1 MLHEV
6 IIVGAGQAGVT
17 LACSL
22 QRLGIP
28 HVILER
34 DRAFASWHNRWDG
47 FRANT
52 PNWMNTLPVPGTSQ
66 VPGNDPRGFATR
78 QELIDYFEQCVEAVR
93 PRLTTGTSVH
103 RIAQCE
109 DGTWTVLA
117 GRQVYQTRNVA
128 VCTGAMSA
136 PWRPPLSADIP
147 SSVPQ
152 LHSSDYRKP
161 EQIATKS
168 VLLVGSGSSGIQ
180 ICRLLVESGR
190 FDAIHLATSNV
201 LVLPHRILGVQIHR
215 FLHLL
220 GFFDV
225 RKDSL
230 RGKLMYAMLDS
241 RGDPITRPDPRDMAA
256 KHGVLLHGRLIGV
269 DGDILRF
276 ADGST
281 LGTENLTI
289 LWCTGFRAD
298 YSFIEARSADA
309 FMRGSGAPNH
319 VRGVV
324 AAAPGLYF
332 VGLRYQYTVASH
344 DIYGVGMDA
353 EFVAEHIYQR
363 QHSGLTIVNRAREL
377 VKDEQDVKDK
387 KAVVGRRSTRGD

>member
-6 IIVGAGQAGVT
+6 IIVGAGQAGIT

-22 QRLGIP
+22 QRLGVP
-28 HVILER
+28 YVMLER
-34 DRAFASWHNRWDG
+34 DRAFASWHNRWEG

-52 PNWMNTLPVPGTSQ
+52 PNWMNTLPVLGTSQ

-78 QELIDYFEQCVEAVR
+78 QELIDYFEQCLEAVR
-93 PRLTTGTSVH
+93 PRLTTGTSVD

-109 DGTWTVLA
+109 DGTWTVHA

-128 VCTGAMSA
+128 VCMGAFFT

-180 ICRLLVESGR
+180 ICRLLAESGR
-190 FDAIHLATSNV
+190 FDAIHLATSDV
-201 LVLPHRILGVQIHR
+201 LVLPRRILGVQIHR

-225 RKDSL
+225 RRDSL
-230 RGKLMYAMLDS
+230 RGKLMYASLGS

-256 KHGVLLHGRLIGV
+256 KHGVLLHGRLTGV
-269 DGDILRF
+269 DGDTLRF
-276 ADGST
+276 ADGSALAT
-281 LGTENLTI
+281 RDLTI
-289 LWCTGFRAD
+289 LWCTGSRTD

-324 AAAPGLYF
+324 DAAPGLYF

-344 DIYGVGMDA
+344 DIYGVGTDA
-353 EFVAEHIYQR
+353 KFVAEHIYQR
-363 QHSGLTIVNRAREL
+363 QQSGFDNVNNAHEFMKH
-377 VKDEQDVKDK
+377 VKDMKTSS
-387 KAVVGRRSTRGD
+387 VVGLRAMTED

>member
-6 IIVGAGQAGVT
+6 IIVGAGQAGIA
-17 LACSL
+17 LAFYL
-22 QRLGIP
+22 QRLGVP
-28 HVILER
+28 NVILER

-47 FRANT
+47 FRTNT
-52 PNWMNTLPVPGTSQ
+52 PNWMNTLPVLGTSK

-78 QELIDYFEQCVEAVR
+78 QELVDYFAQCLEAVC

-109 DGTWTVLA
+109 DDTWTVHT
-117 GRQVYQTRNVA
+117 GRQVYKTRNAA

-136 PWRPPLSADIP
+136 PWRPRLSADIP

-168 VLLVGSGSSGIQ
+168 VLLVGSGSSGMQ

-201 LVLPHRILGVQIHR
+201 LVLPRRILGVQIHR
-215 FLHLL
+215 LLHLL
-220 GFFDV
+220 GLFDV

-230 RGKLMYAMLDS
+230 LGKLMYSSLS

-256 KHGVLLHGRLIGV
+256 KHDVLLHGRLTSV
-269 DGDILRF
+269 DGDTLRF
-276 ADGST
+276 ADGSA
-281 LGTENLTI
+281 LGTGDLTI

-298 YSFIEARSADA
+298 YSFIEARSEDA
-309 FMRGSGAPNH
+309 FMSGSGAPNH
-319 VRGVV
+319 ARGVV
-324 AAAPGLYF
+324 ASAPGLYF
-332 VGLRYQYTVASH
+332 VGLRYQHTVASH
-344 DIYGVGMDA
+344 DIYGVGKDA

-363 QHSGLTIVNRAREL
+363 QQSRLDNVNRPRTDL
-377 VKDEQDVKDK
+377 RKTRKTGK
-387 KAVVGRRSTRGD
+387 RSSVIGMRAMTED